1 MIYECWFVFY
11 IIKENKRKTKPAC
24 RHSHSI
30 YCVVQTWNRT
40 NYRSRSK
47 TIFKKHEKDFTCHD
61 VVFVFRQV
69 SWAGFSNMMHFIL
82 NNNWELLSLEN
93 VLVYLVWM
101 SSTMGIF
108 TWTIRS
114 TEENCQHFAS
124 RWSSTASWM
133 RSQQNKNSSTGTSKY
148 EFNPMTFYS
157 SANRLSMMT
166 LFGLNSSTFQ
176 SMTLCIAGGYGS
188 LWHCIQ
194 WCHFLRFIDH

>member
-30 YCVVQTWNRT
+30 YLCGT
-40 NYRSRSK
+40 NLKSNQLSVAFQNHFQKAWKRFHMSR
-47 TIFKKHEKDFTCHD
+47 CC
-61 VVFVFRQV
+61 FVFSTSFV
-69 SWAGFSNMMHFIL
+69 SRFSNMMHFIL